1 VNGYLAPDGSYTA
14 EYPPMWRRAAAAAL
28 DWLLAYV
35 IFLVASIFAG
45 VFQAIGWSAWTA
57 GDLRGV
63 PGGSLLVLSQLL
75 VAAPV
80 IAYFT
85 LYWRTG
91 STLGM
96 RALDIELVEGQ
107 LGRPPGLLRS
117 LLRACLAF
125 VFAVAANNVY
135 TVLASDPLDGYSGF
149 QRSLVIASF
158 TVAGI
163 CAAGKLLALV
173 HERRQ
178 SLWDKLF
185 GLVYVEELV
194 FTRTARW
201 PWTFSERAESR
212 AERRSPPV

>member
-1 VNGYLAPDGSYTA
+1 MSGYLAPDGSYTA
-14 EYPPMWRRAAAAAL
+14 EYPPIWRRAAAAAL

-35 IFLVASIFAG
+35 IFLLASIFAG

-63 PGGSLLVLSQLL
+63 PGGSLLVFSQLL

-80 IAYFT
+80 IAYFAF
-85 LYWRTG
+85 YWRTG

-96 RALDIELVEGQ
+96 RALDIELVEAEV
-107 LGRPPGLLRS
+107 GRPPGLLRS
-117 LLRACLAF
+117 VLRACLAF

-135 TVLASDPLDGYSGF
+135 TVLASDPLDGYSTF
-149 QRSLVIASF
+149 QQSLVIASF
-158 TVAGI
+158 TVGGI
-163 CAAGKLLALV
+163 AVAGKALAHL

-201 PWTFSERAESR
+201 PWTFSERSDSR
-212 AERRSPPV
+212 AERRSPRA

>member
-1 VNGYLAPDGSYTA
+1 VSGYLAPDASYTA
-14 EYPPMWRRAAAAAL
+14 EHPPIWRRAAAAAL

-35 IFLVASIFAG
+35 IFLLASIFAG

-80 IAYFT
+80 IAYFAF
-85 LYWRTG
+85 YWRTG

-96 RALDIELVEGQ
+96 RALDIELVEREV
-107 LGRPPGLLRS
+107 GRPPRLLRS

-135 TVLASDPLDGYSGF
+135 TVLASDPLDGYTGF
-149 QRSLVIASF
+149 QQTLVIASF

-163 CAAGKLLALV
+163 CAAGKLVALV
-173 HERRQ
+173 DERRQ
-178 SLWDKLF
+178 SLWDRLF
-185 GLVYVEELV
+185 GLIYVEELV

-201 PWTFSERAESR
+201 PWTFSERAESS
-212 AERRSPPV
+212 AERRSPRA

>member
-1 VNGYLAPDGSYTA
+1 MSGYIAPDGSYTA
-14 EYPPMWRRAAAAAL
+14 EYPSVRRRAAASAL

-35 IFLVASIFAG
+35 IFLLASIFAG

-63 PGGSLLVLSQLL
+63 PGGALLVFSQLL

-80 IAYFT
+80 IAYFA

-96 RALDIELVEGQ
+96 RALDIELVEAE
-107 LGRPPGLLRS
+107 LGRPPGVVRS
-117 LLRACLAF
+117 VLRACLAF
-125 VFAVAANNVY
+125 VFAVAANNAY
-135 TVLASDPLDGYSGF
+135 TVLASDPLDGYTSF
-149 QRSLVIASF
+149 QRNLVIASF
-158 TVAGI
+158 VVTGACI
-163 CAAGKLLALV
+163 AGKALLLV
-173 HERRQ
+173 DERRQ

-212 AERRSPPV
+212 AGQRPPPV

>member
-14 EYPPMWRRAAAAAL
+14 EYPRIRRRAAAAAL
-28 DWLLAYV
+28 DWALAYV
-35 IFLVASIFAG
+35 IFLIASIFAG
-45 VFQAIGWSAWTA
+45 LFQALGWSAWTA

-63 PGGSLLVLSQLL
+63 PGGALLVFSQLL

-80 IAYFT
+80 VAYFAV
-85 LYWRTG
+85 YWRTG

-96 RALDIELVEGQ
+96 RALDIELVEAEQ
-107 LGRPPGLLRS
+107 GRPPTLLRS

-135 TVLASDPLDGYSGF
+135 TVLASDPLDGYSTF
-149 QRSLVIASF
+149 QQTLVIVSF
-158 TVAGI
+158 AVAGI
-163 CAAGKLLALV
+163 CVAGKALALV
-173 HERRQ
+173 DERRQ

-185 GLVYVEELV
+185 GLAYVEELV

-212 AERRSPPV
+212 AGRRSPPV